1 MIIGIGKSPLADF
14 VNKNFRCENV
24 YAYPEFFDN
33 KVLLLEDRDRAYI
46 HYIKLLIRNL
56 GRVRIAL
63 WPDYTKLSKVEKVVN
78 LGLLKGIT
86 FIVPVHSLSDLE
98 IVDELRAN
106 NFNVYVGY
114 ASDKKFRDYEIVDFL
129 REAKRPLWYLGVS
142 TKKELR
148 ELLFY
153 GFDGFDITGYLF
165 GTNEDRK
172 DPKVLKRNL
181 EELLRTVSK
190 PQGRQTSLYDF
201 LENRAVNWGV

>member
-1 MIIGIGKSPLADF
+1 MIIGIGKSPLANF
-14 VNKNFRCENV
+14 VNKNFRYENV
-24 YAYPEFFDN
+24 YAYPKFFDN

-46 HYIKLLIRNL
+46 RYMKSLIRNL
-56 GRVRIAL
+56 GKVKIAL
-63 WPDYTKLSKVEKVVN
+63 WPDYTKLSKVEKVAN

-86 FIVPVHSLSDLE
+86 FIVPIHSLSDLE

-114 ASDKKFRDYEIVDFL
+114 ASDKKFRDYEMNDFL
-129 REAKRPLWYLGVS
+129 REAKGPRWYLGVS

-172 DPKVLKRNL
+172 DPKVLKRRL

-190 PQGRQTSLYDF
+190 PHDRQTSLYDF